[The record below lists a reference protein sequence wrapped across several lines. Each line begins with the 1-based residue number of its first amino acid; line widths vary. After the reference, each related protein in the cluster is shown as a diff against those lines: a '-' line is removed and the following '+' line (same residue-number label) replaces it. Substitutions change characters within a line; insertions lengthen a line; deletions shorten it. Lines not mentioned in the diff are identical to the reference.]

1 MRYIPC
7 VILAFVAHVH
17 AEDWPGWRGPTG
29 MGQSAEKN
37 LPVTWGGKDAKNIL
51 WRVPFYPGTDKV
63 RFDQNQSSPIV
74 KGERVFVTLSYW
86 PVGAVAEKEFSEHH
100 VVCFRT
106 SDGQRLWDTKVPPG
120 PWRLSDLRGGY
131 TAPTPA
137 ADGERV
143 YVLFGSSVAAA
154 LDREG
159 KIVWRKELTPFS
171 FDVAMGV
178 SPLLHGDT
186 LLIAW
191 DQTNKTSRLLA
202 LDSKTGDMK
211 WEKKR
216 PTADWAHSTPTMAEV
231 KGKKQ
236 LLVAAATS
244 LEGLDPDTG
253 ETLWSCTSGDAKP
266 SRIGDTVSPVLADGL
281 VYVDS
286 GRGGT
291 GIAVDPTGTGDVTK
305 THLKWRATKVTD
317 GSIGSPIVA
326 GEYLFRFQSPD
337 VLHCWQVADGKSV
350 FTERMPG
357 ASAVPSPIATAD
369 GRVYFASGG
378 KSYVL
383 KAGAKADILGINDLG
398 DSSHASPAVADG
410 RLYIR
415 GGRNLF
421 CIGNK

>member
-1 MRYIPC
+1 MRTIPC
-7 VILAFVAHVH
+7 LLLVLVANAN

-37 LPVTWGGKDAKNIL
+37 LPVTWGGKDGKNIL
-51 WRVPFYPGTDKV
+51 WKVALYPGTDKV

-74 KGERVFVTLSYW
+74 KGGRVFVTLSYW
-86 PVGAVAEKEFSEHH
+86 PVGAVAEKEFPEHH

-106 SDGQRLWDTKVPPG
+106 TDGERLWDTKVPPG
-120 PWRLSDLRGGY
+120 PWKLTDLRGGY

-154 LDREG
+154 LDRDG
-159 KIVWRKELTPFS
+159 KIVWRKELTPHS

-178 SPLLHGDT
+178 SPLLNGDT
-186 LLIAW
+186 LFIAL
-191 DQTNKTSRLLA
+191 DLMNKSSKLLA
-202 LDSKTGDMK
+202 LDAKTGDVK

-216 PTADWAHSTPTMAEV
+216 PTADWAHSTPTLADV

-236 LLVAAATS
+236 LLVAAANS
-244 LEGLDPDTG
+244 LEGLDPANGD
-253 ETLWSCTSGDAKP
+253 TLWTCTSGEAKP
-266 SRIGDTVSPVLADGL
+266 SRIGDTVSPVLAGGL

-286 GRGGT
+286 GRGGG
-291 GIAVDPTGTGDVTK
+291 GIAVDPSGTGDVTK
-305 THLKWRATKVTD
+305 THLKWKSSKLTE
-317 GSIGSPIVA
+317 SIGSPIVV

-337 VLHCWQVADGKSV
+337 VLHCWQVADGKNV

-357 ASAVPSPIATAD
+357 ASAMPSAIATAD
-369 GRVYFASGG
+369 GKIYFASGG
-378 KSYVL
+378 RSYVV
-383 KAGAKADILGINDLG
+383 KAGPKADILGINELG
-398 DSSHASPAVADG
+398 DPSHASPAVSDG

-421 CIGNK
+421 SIGNK

>member
-7 VILAFVAHVH
+7 LLLVLVANAH

-29 MGQSAEKN
+29 MGQSTEKN
-37 LPVTWGGKDAKNIL
+37 LPITWGGKDGKNVL
-51 WRVPFYPGTDKV
+51 WKAPLYPGTDKV
-63 RFDQNQSSPIV
+63 RYDQNQSSPIV

-86 PVGAVAEKEFSEHH
+86 PAGAVAEKEFPEHH

-106 SDGQRLWDTKVPPG
+106 SDGERLWDAKVPPG
-120 PWRLSDLRGGY
+120 SWKLTDLRGGY
-131 TAPTPA
+131 TAPTPT

-159 KIVWRKELTPFS
+159 KIVWRKELTPHS

-178 SPLLHGDT
+178 SPILHGDT
-186 LLIAW
+186 LLIAL
-191 DQTNKTSRLLA
+191 DLMNKSSKLLA
-202 LDSKTGDMK
+202 LDAKTGEVK

-216 PTADWAHSTPTMAEV
+216 PTADWAHSTPTLAEV

-244 LEGLDPDTG
+244 LEGLDPATG
-253 ETLWSCTSGDAKP
+253 DTLWSCTSGEAKP
-266 SRIGDTVSPVLADGL
+266 SRIGDTVSPVLAGGL

-286 GRGGT
+286 GRGGG
-291 GIAVDPTGTGDVTK
+291 GIAVDPTGNGDVTK
-305 THLKWRATKVTD
+305 THLKWKSSKLTE
-317 GSIGSPIVA
+317 SIGSPIVV

-337 VLHCWQVADGKSV
+337 VLHCWQAADGKSV

-357 ASAVPSPIATAD
+357 GSAVPSAIATAD

-378 KSYVL
+378 RSYVL
-383 KAGAKADILGINDLG
+383 KAGPKADILGINELG
-398 DSSHASPAVADG
+398 DPSHASPAVAEG